1 MNIADS
7 GCSGQFPLF
16 LFRFCLCGW
25 LMDQEQHK
33 QEYHTFD
40 TTPIWQQT
48 LFVALHR
55 LPQMSSALA
64 LLNHNFLFRRHM
76 DGASV
81 WGAFFSGVV
90 LKLQPNCKHPKMI
103 YNNLCY
109 PRVKTKICQAQYN
122 SFFRYL
128 CVCVFLFYLFINLL
142 IKKNVNFTT
151 LGPPYL
157 LGPYDLHTLG
167 LGSTQ
172 SNHVFILKYCN
183 VARKVDEFTEK
194 RYDTKW
200 LTGGWGSAWHHCW
213 TKQQG
218 VVSVKSSPSQI
229 NGTYPNTQEKR
240 PLVLSSVKTK
250 CYSRALL

>member
-1 MNIADS
+1 MIVSISICIWLWRRVFNQPKSAPVQSSTISTADCWMWVVLCIGRMLTRTGKRKRRKQQNPPRMEEAQKTPSKILQIIEHCMNIADS

-55 LPQMSSALA
+55 LPQTPSALA
-64 LLNHNFLFRRHM
+64 RLNHNFLFRRHT

-90 LKLQPNCKHPKMI
+90 LKLQSNCKHPKMI

-128 CVCVFLFYLFINLL
+128 CVCFYFI
-142 IKKNVNFTT
+142 
-151 LGPPYL
+151 YL
-157 LGPYDLHTLG
+157 L
-167 LGSTQ
+167 
-172 SNHVFILKYCN
+172 
-183 VARKVDEFTEK
+183 
-194 RYDTKW
+194 
-200 LTGGWGSAWHHCW
+200 
-213 TKQQG
+213 
-218 VVSVKSSPSQI
+218 
-229 NGTYPNTQEKR
+229 TY
-240 PLVLSSVKTK
+240 
-250 CYSRALL
+250 

>member
-1 MNIADS
+1 MGSAVYRSNADQNREKKKKKTAESTKNGRSTKSPSKILQIIEHCMNIADS

-81 WGAFFSGVV
+81 WGGLFSVA
-90 LKLQPNCKHPKMI
+90 LFWNCNQIASIQKWFTIICVIPGWKQKFAKHNTI
-103 YNNLCY
+103 H
-109 PRVKTKICQAQYN
+109 
-122 SFFRYL
+122 SFVI
-128 CVCVFLFYLFINLL
+128 CVCVCFYFI
-142 IKKNVNFTT
+142 
-151 LGPPYL
+151 YL
-157 LGPYDLHTLG
+157 L
-167 LGSTQ
+167 
-172 SNHVFILKYCN
+172 
-183 VARKVDEFTEK
+183 
-194 RYDTKW
+194 
-200 LTGGWGSAWHHCW
+200 
-213 TKQQG
+213 
-218 VVSVKSSPSQI
+218 
-229 NGTYPNTQEKR
+229 TY
-240 PLVLSSVKTK
+240 
-250 CYSRALL
+250 

>member
-1 MNIADS
+1 MGSAVYRSNADQNREKKKKKTAESTKNGRSTKSPSKILQIIEHCMNIADS

-122 SFFRYL
+122 SFFCYL

-142 IKKNVNFTT
+142 IKKM
-151 LGPPYL
+151 Y
-157 LGPYDLHTLG
+157 
-167 LGSTQ
+167 
-172 SNHVFILKYCN
+172 ILP
-183 VARKVDEFTEK
+183 
-194 RYDTKW
+194 
-200 LTGGWGSAWHHCW
+200 H
-213 TKQQG
+213 
-218 VVSVKSSPSQI
+218 
-229 NGTYPNTQEKR
+229 
-240 PLVLSSVKTK
+240 
-250 CYSRALL
+250 